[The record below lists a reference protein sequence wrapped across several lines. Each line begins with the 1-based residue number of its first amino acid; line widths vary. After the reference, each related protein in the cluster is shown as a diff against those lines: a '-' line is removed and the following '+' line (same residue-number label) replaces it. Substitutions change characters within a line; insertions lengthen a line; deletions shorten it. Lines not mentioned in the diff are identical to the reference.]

1 MLDLKAERRE
11 ETAMIKNINEK
22 LKEILTN
29 GDYQPKNYTGI
40 NLSTDRSEHLDRSA
54 HENSVLEGAG
64 FDSNSMK
71 TESVA
76 LTEVGRG
83 SVVSEDVDSESDL
96 MGTINSGKVK
106 AKKKK
111 RSKKNA
117 DLKKKIKK

>member
-1 MLDLKAERRE
+1 M
-11 ETAMIKNINEK
+11 
-22 LKEILTN
+22 
-29 GDYQPKNYTGI
+29 
-40 NLSTDRSEHLDRSA
+40 
-54 HENSVLEGAG
+54 LEGAG

-83 SVVSEDVDSESDL
+83 SVASEDVDSESDL